1 MELWKPV
8 TGIVISLECPTNE
21 MKVIGLIFHTVPS
34 AVGYC
39 HGYHSHLGYL
49 AEVFSCS
56 KRSLAHLRDKRFRGM
71 M

>member
-1 MELWKPV
+1 MEIWKPIAG
-8 TGIVISLECPTNE
+8 TVISLECPTNE
-21 MKVIGLIFHTVPS
+21 MKVIGLISHTVTS

-39 HGYHSHLGYL
+39 HGYRSHLSYL

-56 KRSLAHLRDKRFRGM
+56 KRSLTHSRDKRFRGM